1 MGGADFVQWHGF
13 YELNAK
19 LTEIKHMASAL
30 RQERTRDDQ
39 TKTP

>member
-13 YELNAK
+13 YELVAK
-19 LTEIKHMASAL
+19 LTEIKHMAGEL
-30 RQERTRDDQ
+30 RKERDRDGQ